1 MKYHVNKYLQ
11 AVMTRLLLASAFL
24 TYSASPAFS
33 QQKMDSIARQQVMSM
48 LKNVKNAIK
57 NHYYDPNFKG
67 IDIEARFKAAEEK
80 LRNTETLGQAFSV
93 IAQAVIDLND
103 SHTRFYPPSRNA
115 IVEYGWRMKMF
126 GDKAFI
132 TGVQEGSDAAA
143 KSLKVGDE
151 VLALNGFRP
160 TRKELW
166 KMIYYYQ
173 VLNPQT
179 RVVLDVKGPEQH
191 EPRRVE
197 VASKVT
203 ETKRVV
209 NLNDSIDFNEAVRE
223 GSKLAAIDKHYFRE
237 VGGTSVWRMPDFAFE
252 PSEVDGLIGKTL
264 GKRAL
269 ILDLR
274 GNPGGYVATL
284 EKLAGYF
291 FDKDTKIADVK
302 GRKPMDPQI
311 AKTQG
316 LRVYTGKVIV
326 LVDSN
331 SGSAAE
337 IFARLMQIEKRGIV
351 LGDVSAGAV
360 MMSRGEGFDAGSAT
374 SIWYG
379 MNLTRA
385 DVIMTDGKSLEH
397 VGVQPD
403 EVIIPT
409 GSDLANL
416 RDPVLAR
423 ALEISGTGIDAA
435 AAGKLFPQ
443 EKFISRRSNIAI
455 RLEF

>member
-1 MKYHVNKYLQ
+1 MNY
-11 AVMTRLLLASAFL
+11 LLARRSRSIFIAVLFAYASSSAL
-24 TYSASPAFS
+24 VVNTFS
-33 QQKMDSIARQQVMSM
+33 QQKMDSIAKQQVMSM

-57 NHYYDPNFKG
+57 NNYYDPTFKG

-80 LRNTETLGQAFSV
+80 LKTTETLGQAFSV

-132 TGVQEGSDAAA
+132 TGIQENSDASA
-143 KSLKVGDE
+143 KGLKVGDE
-151 VLALNGFRP
+151 VLSVNGFRP
-160 TRKELW
+160 SRNELW

-179 RVVLDVKGPEQH
+179 KVALEVRSPDQGDS
-191 EPRRVE
+191 RRLE
-197 VASKVT
+197 ILSKIT
-203 ETKRVV
+203 ETKRVM
-209 NLNDSIDFNEAVRE
+209 NLNDSIDFNEAARE
-223 GSKLAAIDKHYFRE
+223 GSKLASLDKHYFRE
-237 VGGTSVWRMPDFAFE
+237 AGNTLIWKMPDFAFD
-252 PSEVDGLIGKTL
+252 PGEVDGMIGKAQ
-264 GKRAL
+264 GKRTL

-274 GNPGGYVATL
+274 GNPGGFVVTL

-291 FDKDTKIADVK
+291 FDKDTKIAEVK
-302 GRKPMDPQI
+302 GRKPMDPQL
-311 AKTQG
+311 AKSQG
-316 LRVYTGKVIV
+316 SKMFPGNLIV

-337 IFARLMQIEKRGIV
+337 IFARLIQIEKRGTV

-360 MMSRGEGFDAGSAT
+360 MMSRGESFDAGADTVIS
-374 SIWYG
+374 YG

-397 VGVQPD
+397 IGVQPD
-403 EVIIPT
+403 EVLIPT
-409 GSDLANL
+409 GADLANF
-416 RDPVLAR
+416 RDPVLVR
-423 ALEISGTGIDAA
+423 ALEISGVSMDPA
-435 AAGKLFPQ
+435 AAGKLLPQ
-443 EKFISRRSNIAI
+443 EKFVSRKSNIAI
-455 RLEF
+455 RLDF